1 MLIHNNLQS
10 LPYSF
15 VSPFLERASEIPAKS
30 LDLLCYIFLS
40 RILFN
45 TIVQLTDF
53 ERFTVQF
60 QSYRAMIFISNMEVK
75 NDEQ

>member
-30 LDLLCYIFLS
+30 PDLLSYIFLS

-53 ERFTVQF
+53 GRLDVQF
-60 QSYRAMIFISNMEVK
+60 QSYFMMIFISGEEDK
-75 NDEQ
+75 K